1 MNKCLKIIITIDC
14 QADGQD
20 GRPFGDHLLQNVIQK
35 NARKYGLEGMAQP
48 VAADKIK
55 IIICGHKDHVDVFVD
70 IIHKESPEAVGN
82 IEIEPHLKDRNYR
95 GIFRV
100 LEQ

>member
-1 MNKCLKIIITIDC
+1 MNKCLKIIITIEPTVDEPGK
-14 QADGQD
+14 QV
-20 GRPFGDHLLQNVIQK
+20 GDNLLQNVIQK

-48 VAADKIK
+48 ISCDKIK

-70 IIHKESPEAVGN
+70 LIHKESPSENIGD
-82 IEIEPHLKDRNYR
+82 IEIEAHLKDRDYR

>member
-1 MNKCLKIIITIDC
+1 MNKCLKIIITIESKTD
-14 QADGQD
+14 QPTT
-20 GRPFGDHLLQNVIQK
+20 RIGDNLLQNVIQK
-35 NARKYGLEGMAQP
+35 NARKFGLEGMAQP
-48 VAADKIK
+48 ISCDKIK

-70 IIHKESPEAVGN
+70 LIHKECPSEDIGD
-82 IEIEPHLKDRNYR
+82 IEIEAHLKDRDYR